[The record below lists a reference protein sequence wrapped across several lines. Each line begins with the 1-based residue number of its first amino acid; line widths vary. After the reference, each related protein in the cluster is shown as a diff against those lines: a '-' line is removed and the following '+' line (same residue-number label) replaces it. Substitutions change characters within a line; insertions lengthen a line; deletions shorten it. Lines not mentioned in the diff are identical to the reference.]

1 MSKTILT
8 KEQEQEI
15 IQKYNAGT
23 SKNALHLEYKV
34 SEGTIRRALRRNNI
48 TIRQVQGTN
57 ISHYYINSNFFE
69 KDKITRES
77 AYVLGLLASDGNVAR
92 KENCV
97 YIELNTVDIQL
108 LIEINQVLE
117 NEREVKTY
125 SRKDRNDTSKLYF
138 FSRKIVEDLAYFN
151 IIPNKTYANVDFAEH
166 IPDKYFFDFIRGY
179 FDGDGCIT
187 KVNSTLRWQLDGVS
201 LSTFQTIQSFFKKA
215 GIELKI
221 RIEKDK
227 KSTMPKYRLYC
238 YSKKR
243 CEQIFELL
251 YANNPS
257 LKMERKYKKF
267 LSLLNE

>member
-1 MSKTILT
+1 MKAKILPQI
-8 KEQEQEI
+8 QE
-15 IQKYNAGT
+15 
-23 SKNALHLEYKV
+23 
-34 SEGTIRRALRRNNI
+34 
-48 TIRQVQGTN
+48 TN
-57 ISHYYINSNFFE
+57 ISHYHINSTFFE

-77 AYVLGLLASDGNVAR
+77 AYVLGLLASDGCVAD
-92 KENCV
+92 KGNCIC
-97 YIELNTVDIQL
+97 IELNTVDIQL
-108 LIEINQVLE
+108 LIDVNRALE
-117 NEREVKTY
+117 NEREIKTY
-125 SRKDRNDTSKLYF
+125 SRENRNDTSKLYF

-151 IIPNKTYANVDFAEH
+151 IIPNKTYANVNFVEH
-166 IPDKYFFDFIRGY
+166 IPDEYFFDFIRGY

-187 KVNSTLRWQLDGVS
+187 KNNNTLRWQLDGVS

-227 KSTMPKYRLYC
+227 RSTISKYRLYC

-251 YANNPS
+251 YANNPK